1 MTTPLPTE
9 YDDFL
14 HAPIGND
21 AGGNPVTVLSALG
34 RLDVDA
40 WEEAAALAGLSIDA
54 ATHRLAVHL
63 AQLPSGPDPVE
74 SVTVAARLVA
84 LLHDKPA
91 PQIPSPGVPPLVA
104 RVATSRRIKPA
115 IYYYL
120 IALLLL
126 LAWQWVAAIQ
136 QPQFPAD
143 SSVSS
148 GSR

>member
-1 MTTPLPTE
+1 MTTLLPTE

-21 AGGNPVTVLSALG
+21 AGGNPVTLLTALA

-40 WEEAAALAGLSIDA
+40 WEEAAALARLPLEA
-54 ATHRLAVHL
+54 ATHRLAAHL
-63 AQLPSGPDPVE
+63 AQLPNGPDPVE

-91 PQIPSPGVPPLVA
+91 PRIPSLGAPPLAV
-104 RVATSRRIKPA
+104 RVATPKRIKPA
-115 IYYYL
+115 IYYL
-120 IALLLL
+120 IALIFL

-143 SSVSS
+143 SNIST
-148 GSR
+148 GAE